1 MTRGGGGGGEEEIPS
16 AKCQTSRR
24 VCPRNI
30 LATQRAGPVS
40 PKPQDSPR
48 KTRAAPRTPLPVFSA
63 LRGRSSLTGT
73 HAVFLLISRERN

>member
-48 KTRAAPRTPLPVFSA
+48 KTRAAPRTPLPVGPRA
-63 LRGRSSLTGT
+63 E
-73 HAVFLLISRERN
+73 VFKEFLVLEKEVTQA